1 MKIILKIKTILFIA
15 AILLSACSKEE
26 DSDQFS
32 TLGAPKDKQN
42 IIQAGISLVSETN
55 GLAQTD
61 FANLCLNL
69 AGYMQVDASNHQ
81 NLVYSIAE
89 IGSKMVDKT
98 FIQTQF
104 EELLTL
110 TTNSCDD
117 IGLIWNEG
125 YGIWEWDFELN
136 DFIQTSADGED
147 ITFLFPTD
155 SNQTDNNV
163 TLRLYD
169 FTSYNGNFSGKGD
182 VLEDGTILN
191 EILKSLYL
199 DIKVEDKLIA
209 SSNIIMDF
217 SDSGNIENIN
227 LTFNP
232 IPYSFQIEMS
242 AFNCNASWR
251 YTLLNDINLVFEQY
265 ISGIYEGDFENK
277 PVINDI
283 YSSTQIGDIKI
294 IAEVNSADLLNDI
307 SSIETKKL
315 ASKELANQTANV
327 VNDNSILSIRYA
339 NNTIIANG
347 NAVARLLEEETGEW
361 IVDIAFQFSDE
372 STEYITDLIKY
383 TYLFED
389 NLDLIL
395 KKTENRLQ

>member
-1 MKIILKIKTILFIA
+1 LKIIPKIKIILFIA
-15 AILLSACSKEE
+15 TLLLSACSKEE

-32 TLGAPKDKQN
+32 NLGAAKDKQN
-42 IIQAGISLVSETN
+42 IIQSGISLASETN

-61 FANLCLNL
+61 FANLCLNI
-69 AGYMQVDASNHQ
+69 AKYMQVDVSNHQ
-81 NLVYSIAE
+81 DLVYAIAE
-89 IGSKMVDKT
+89 IGSKMNDKT
-98 FIQTQF
+98 FIQIQF

-110 TTNSCDD
+110 TTNSCNE
-117 IGLIWNEG
+117 IGAIWNEG
-125 YGIWEWDFELN
+125 YGVWEWNFELN
-136 DFIQTSADGED
+136 DFIQTSTDGED
-147 ITFLFPTD
+147 ITFLFPSD
-155 SNQTDNNV
+155 SNQTSNNA
-163 TLRLYD
+163 TLRMYD

-182 VLEDGTILN
+182 VLEDGTVLN
-191 EILKSLYL
+191 EILKSLFL

-209 SSNIIMDF
+209 SSNIILDF
-217 SDSGNIENIN
+217 SDSGNIENLN

-242 AFNCNASWR
+242 AFNGNASWR

-265 ISGIYEGDFENK
+265 IAGIYEGDFENK

-294 IAEVNSADLLNDI
+294 IAEVNSADLLKDI
-307 SSIETKKL
+307 SIIETKKL

-339 NNTIIANG
+339 NNIIIANG
-347 NAVARLLEEETGEW
+347 NAVARLLQEETNEW
-361 IVDIAFQFSDE
+361 IVDISFLFSDE

-395 KKTENRLQ
+395 KKTENRIQ

>member
-1 MKIILKIKTILFIA
+1 MKIIPKIKTILFIA

-125 YGIWEWDFELN
+125 YGVWEWDFESN

-242 AFNCNASWR
+242 AFNGNASWR

-265 ISGIYEGDFENK
+265 IAGIYEGDFENK

>member
-1 MKIILKIKTILFIA
+1 MKIIPKIKTILFIA
-15 AILLSACSKEE
+15 TILLSACSKEE
-26 DSDQFS
+26 DNDQFS

-42 IIQAGISLVSETN
+42 IIQAGISLASETN

-69 AGYMQVDASNHQ
+69 AGYMQVDVSNHQ
-81 NLVYSIAE
+81 NLVHSIAE
-89 IGSKMVDKT
+89 IGTKMVDKT

-110 TTNSCDD
+110 TTNSCND
-117 IGLIWNEG
+117 IGVIWNEG
-125 YGIWEWDFELN
+125 YGIWEWDLKLN

-147 ITFLFPTD
+147 ITFLFPSD
-155 SNQTDNNV
+155 SNHTDNNV

-242 AFNCNASWR
+242 AFNGNASWR

-265 ISGIYEGDFENK
+265 IAGIYEGDFENK

-307 SSIETKKL
+307 SVIETKKL

>member
-1 MKIILKIKTILFIA
+1 MKIISQIKIFLFIA
-15 AILLSACSKEE
+15 AIFLSACSKEE

-32 TLGAPKDKQN
+32 TLGAAKDKQN
-42 IIQAGISLVSETN
+42 IIQSGISLASETN

-61 FANLCLNL
+61 FANLCLKL
-69 AGYMQVDASNHQ
+69 TDYMQVDVSNHQ
-81 NLVYSIAE
+81 NLVYTIAE
-89 IGSKMVDKT
+89 IGTKMIDKT

-110 TTNSCDD
+110 TTNSCND
-117 IGLIWNEG
+117 IGVIWNEG
-125 YGIWEWDFELN
+125 YGVWEWNFESN

-147 ITFLFPTD
+147 ITFLFPSD

-182 VLEDGTILN
+182 VLEDGTVVN

-242 AFNCNASWR
+242 AFNGNASWR

-265 ISGIYEGDFENK
+265 IAGIYEGDFENK

-294 IAEVNSADLLNDI
+294 IAEVNSADLINDI
-307 SSIETKKL
+307 SIIETKKL

-347 NAVARLLEEETGEW
+347 TAVARLLEEETGEW
-361 IVDIAFQFSDE
+361 IVDISFQFSDE